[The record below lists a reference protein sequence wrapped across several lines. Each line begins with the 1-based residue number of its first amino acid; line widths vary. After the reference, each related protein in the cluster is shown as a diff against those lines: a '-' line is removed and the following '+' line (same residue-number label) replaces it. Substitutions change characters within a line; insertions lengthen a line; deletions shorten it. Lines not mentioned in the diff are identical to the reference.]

1 MAINLSAFAG
11 VAAQFFD
18 NAGNPLSGGLLYS
31 YNAGTTTPATTFTS
45 QSGTVANSNPIVLD
59 SSGRPASPV
68 WVDGGKLYKFV
79 LRTSTGVLLGTWDNV
94 PGIDDPTVF
103 NNMITV
109 TGVNSLSGTSNPPL
123 TGYATGAT
131 YSFVVQNANTG
142 PVTISIDG
150 LGSKNITY
158 AGGVAL
164 GAGQLIAGAIAS
176 IQYDGSQFQLNSV
189 SSGFNAGNN
198 VGINTPALTAN
209 NPSARLAVGGDVTL
223 TQTSG
228 SYTFNCYY
236 SGTNARW
243 EYVTAGAPAAAINWN
258 SNISGGLTFLST
270 GTTTGAAGS
279 NAPMV
284 ARWLVNSSGDLQALT
299 NLIVGGNSSARL
311 FFRTGAN
318 TTIAEMGPGSVSG
331 DGNKLGITTVSPG
344 TNIVIG
350 TNATGRIEITDATTL
365 VYHNLWLTSQSG
377 TLGYGTGAGGSVT
390 QSTSKSTS
398 VTLNRPCGRIT
409 TSNSSLNYQSLDKSD
424 MAEFVFNNSL
434 ITADSVVALSIGGT
448 TPTGGSYR
456 AEAFEVAAGSCKI
469 RLQNLTAGIRSEA
482 VQINFAII
490 RGATA

>member
-1 MAINLSAFAG
+1 MAWQTSTINPA
-11 VAAQFFD
+11 V
-18 NAGNPLSGGLLYS
+18 
-31 YNAGTTTPATTFTS
+31 TTPAADISKITNDLQQLRS
-45 QSGTVANSNPIVLD
+45 VIGGGSDADIPVA
-59 SSGRPASPV
+59 
-68 WVDGGKLYKFV
+68 
-79 LRTSTGVLLGTWDNV
+79 
-94 PGIDDPTVF
+94 
-103 NNMITV
+103 
-109 TGVNSLSGTSNPPL
+109 
-123 TGYATGAT
+123 
-131 YSFVVQNANTG
+131 Q
-142 PVTISIDG
+142 
-150 LGSKNITY
+150 
-158 AGGVAL
+158 VA
-164 GAGQLIAGAIAS
+164 QRI
-176 IQYDGSQFQLNSV
+176 
-189 SSGFNAGNN
+189 
-198 VGINTPALTAN
+198 GINTPALTAN
-209 NPSARLAVGGDVTL
+209 NPSTRLAVAGDVTL
-223 TQTSG
+223 VG
-228 SYTFNCYY
+228 GARSYVFNAYY
-236 SGTNARW
+236 SATNARW
-243 EYVTAGAPAAAINWN
+243 EYASAGETAAGWVQTTAGRYVFI
-258 SNISGGLTFLST
+258 ST
-270 GTTTGAAGS
+270 GSTTGAAGS
-279 NAPMV
+279 NAPMAERMSV
-284 ARWLVNSSGDLQALT
+284 ESNGSIGFTGDVQAKT
-299 NLIVGGNSSARL
+299 NLFVGGNALGRQY
-311 FFRTGAN
+311 FRTATN
-318 TTIAEMGPGSVSG
+318 TTIAEIGPGSVTG